1 MATKQVI
8 LYFENDHDAMNF
20 TLAASSVIGSEG
32 PSREDLRQ
40 EVRRATRILVEDLAV
55 KPTAFV
61 FRCSEL
67 GHDCAWECRADA
79 EEELWKE
86 IEKHGREEH
95 DSVLDQSARDRLKGV
110 IHKNAA

>member
-32 PSREDLRQ
+32 ASREDLRQ

-55 KPTAFV
+55 RPTAFV

-67 GHDCAWECRADA
+67 GHECSWECRSDV
-79 EEELWKE
+79 EEDLWRK

-95 DSVLDQSARDRLKGV
+95 NSVLDETAKSRLQRV
-110 IHKNAA
+110 IHKHAA

>member
-20 TLAASSVIGSEG
+20 TLAASSVIGSDG
-32 PSREDLRQ
+32 RSREDLRQ

-55 KPTAFV
+55 KPTAYV

-67 GHDCAWECRADA
+67 GHDCTWECRADA
-79 EEELWKE
+79 EEDLWKQ

-95 DSVLDQSARDRLKGV
+95 NSVLDETAKTRLKGA